1 MGASGRARVLVPEQG
16 APFEGRNCQGSV
28 MVGPGPAAS
37 AAAGKCGRQPPAEAA
52 GLPPACFRLPR
63 AQIGSGRWTR
73 VTGRRAMAACG
84 HPGSWLWPEL

>member
-1 MGASGRARVLVPEQG
+1 
-16 APFEGRNCQGSV
+16 

-52 GLPPACFRLPR
+52 RPPPACFSLPQ

-73 VTGRRAMAACG
+73 VTQQGVTRPAAACG
-84 HPGSWLWPEL
+84 HPGIAGDGRNFDRSQEADSASVRLPAPLQTDC